1 MFGDCVTLGKAW
13 HMTRHSKTRTHSL
26 IMWQNLSFQRSY
38 TLASVGAAE
47 CGEVTAKLP
56 TISWLPTVLRTT
68 TIFEYI
74 CAITVAWLEK
84 TWIENTNMT
93 PKYPAF
99 TSLSEAIEHAR
110 DIVKGDI
117 HISDEGG
124 ESEISEVEWL
134 LKAKPLGL
142 QIHNLFK
149 VSTERASKQ
158 LRS

>member
-1 MFGDCVTLGKAW
+1 
-13 HMTRHSKTRTHSL
+13 
-26 IMWQNLSFQRSY
+26 
-38 TLASVGAAE
+38 
-47 CGEVTAKLP
+47 
-56 TISWLPTVLRTT
+56 
-68 TIFEYI
+68 
-74 CAITVAWLEK
+74 
-84 TWIENTNMT
+84 MT

-142 QIHNLFK
+142 QIWNLFLGLHK
-149 VSTERASKQ
+149 ASKYTAEELSVEPGLTLCDQ
-158 LRS
+158 AIQGKKAIDCTKHLAFVEGITQMMDKILIFIWTSVDG